1 MGDVSRNLDNKNISF
16 NILLN
21 FRHEKFRKFG
31 ILVKM
36 DDGWL
41 TWLQATFIAYK
52 FRKVAHHFGKHSS
65 LKS

>member
-16 NILLN
+16 HILLN

-36 DDGWL
+36 DDG
-41 TWLQATFIAYK
+41 
-52 FRKVAHHFGKHSS
+52 
-65 LKS
+65 